1 MKKRSMSMILLVVLV
16 TLLAVVPVFAGSGKA
31 APERGSK
38 ATIRLNK
45 SRVTLVEGKSVKL
58 TAKVVG
64 KSKKVVWYP
73 DNKSVA
79 IVKNGKVT
87 GVKAGKAVVMAK
99 ANGRTAKCVVIVKKA
114 PTPDTDIF
122 EYSDSSGKT
131 TTFAELRKKMPGL
144 KFSAVDK
151 SIDDEGVY
159 ATAYKLTDG
168 YVEFLSETYIDQE
181 EEYTENDLD
190 KIRCVTACLLKYKKG
205 YSLKGLY
212 PGMSLV
218 EAAKVMAKEGY
229 FYLTTY
235 KTTCEIFYGDKAE
248 KTSNIICTYDPS
260 RSVLKTVRI
269 S

>member
-1 MKKRSMSMILLVVLV
+1 MKKRSTSIILLAVLL
-16 TLLAVVPVFAGSGKA
+16 TLLTVVPVFAGSSKTP
-31 APERGSK
+31 PERGCK

-45 SRVTLVEGKSVKL
+45 SRVTVTEGKSVKL

-64 KSKKVVWYP
+64 KSKKVVWYS

-99 ANGRTAKCVVIVKKA
+99 ANGKTAKCVVIVKKA
-114 PTPDTDIF
+114 PTPDTDISR
-122 EYSDSSGKT
+122 YSYSSGKT

-151 SIDDEGVY
+151 SIDDEGVS

-190 KIRCVTACLLKYKKG
+190 KIRCVTACLLKYKQG
-205 YSLKGLY
+205 YNLKGLY
-212 PGMSLV
+212 PGMSLNEV
-218 EAAKVMAKEGY
+218 KKVMAKEGY
-229 FYLTTY
+229 VYLTTY
-235 KTTCEIFYGDKAE
+235 STTCEILYGDKAG
-248 KTSNIICTYDPS
+248 KTANIICTYDPS
-260 RSVLKTVRI
+260 RSVLKTVLM